1 MPQALSKYKKN
12 AGLEIDPQTER
23 RAEQIY
29 EEGMALFDRGQLQ
42 PSLPKFEVS
51 VSSCASLFC
60 SVRMSTSAGERL
72 SNGLQCNR

>member
-1 MPQALSKYKKN
+1 MHWKPDKSAALCSQALLKYKKN

-42 PSLPKFEVS
+42 PSLPKFEVNADIAHPPL
-51 VSSCASLFC
+51 CSL
-60 SVRMSTSAGERL
+60 
-72 SNGLQCNR
+72 